1 VKARRNKASLRASYV
16 PEILQLAQAFNDQE
30 RRLATLSMAAA
41 WLSLAE
47 QHLKNCAIAE
57 TVLVYETSTPVDEQR
72 KPPPVNEPPPP
83 LDEPQTPP
91 PADEP
96 ERPPPLDD
104 PPPAKEPPPLR
115 LSPIKPDN
123 PGYKRSARIGA
134 RPARKFS
141 TPPERLVIASE
152 AKRSNPV

>member
-1 VKARRNKASLRASYV
+1 MAGDERLDAYRRNAEKC
-16 PEILQLAQAFNDQE
+16 LQLAQAFNDQE

-47 QHLKNCAIAE
+47 QHLKNCEIAE
-57 TVLVYETSTPVDEQR
+57 TVLVYGTSTPVDERR

-83 LDEPQTPP
+83 LDEPPTPP

-123 PGYKRSARIGA
+123 PGY
-134 RPARKFS
+134 
-141 TPPERLVIASE
+141 
-152 AKRSNPV
+152 